1 MEDDTCRHAL
11 AAAVENIEQNDTV
24 ILAFPV
30 WWGQAPRIIETFPP
44 CVQLSRAVSARSWTA
59 AAYACHHVGVRA
71 HGTAF
76 GAALEYGASRCGKKI
91 RRKTGKAA
99 VVALHILL
107 VLAIVFG
114 AYQFAH
120 RELWM
125 ELFRLWELAFLDYNE
140 TLPYFFLS
148 YSVIRALWA
157 AVS

>member
-1 MEDDTCRHAL
+1 M
-11 AAAVENIEQNDTV
+11 
-24 ILAFPV
+24 
-30 WWGQAPRIIETFPP
+30 
-44 CVQLSRAVSARSWTA
+44 
-59 AAYACHHVGVRA
+59 
-71 HGTAF
+71 
-76 GAALEYGASRCGKKI
+76 
-91 RRKTGKAA
+91 
-99 VVALHILL
+99 ALHILL